1 MAGIFPV
8 GGLRK
13 GKWCETTKSFTRE
26 TANKVLIYIA
36 FNMSLTNWLRKP
48 ALGHDPCGRSILTK

>member
-1 MAGIFPV
+1 M